1 MATSTPT
8 NTPTAS
14 PRHVNATPTST
25 ATATPTPGSTWPVRA
40 SSFFGDESQDE
51 PVTIDRTGDLSGTT
65 TVFFTTTDGT
75 AHGGAAG
82 NGTGCGVAGV
92 DYILLTNVPVTFNPG
107 ENTKTVFITLC
118 GDTIIEPTET
128 INLH

>member
-1 MATSTPT
+1 M
-8 NTPTAS
+8 
-14 PRHVNATPTST
+14 
-25 ATATPTPGSTWPVRA
+25 
-40 SSFFGDESQDE
+40 
-51 PVTIDRTGDLSGTT
+51 TIDRTGDLSGTT